1 MSLGQV
7 ALGLASIA
15 IGLNHLNTGVKRL
28 RGVEAQRPSRYRHA
42 HLGNAP
48 VSVPGRPFHQSG
60 YKQVRAPNGALVP
73 MQMRSFEIR
82 SLEDRIAYLRRLVD
96 AGKRDPQVFAFAR
109 RNLTRRCGD
118 DWCIPEK
125 HNLAE
130 AKAIFG
136 AIHDGRYGHPGSS
149 ERAEL
154 ETARNLFR
162 QIRKNVRYT
171 SDIAGVD
178 TYQKPAHTL
187 ALKTADCLPV
197 GTKLLKVD
205 GTLANIEDVKPGDTV
220 FDGVGWA
227 RVTGWW
233 DKGVQPVV
241 AFELN
246 NGCVLRCT
254 DEHKVFRVPAAAKGR
269 PRPHSSAEEVCA
281 KDLRPGD
288 DLLQP
293 SEALAFENALSLSVD
308 EAFLLGAYVS
318 EGSVKHVRVD
328 GAVATIEIAGVP
340 DGKGVRELAIAC
352 AQRLGFR
359 VSELERQI
367 YVSDSG
373 DRLDTLVHSC
383 GRYAPKKR
391 LPHVN
396 WTKETAE
403 ALLQGLSA
411 DGGMATNGTNFV
423 FSTTSPLLAVQYR
436 LLQRLF
442 GRSCSIK
449 CVDDHGGLGT
459 NPIYRVTV
467 RTVPAGQRGG
477 RPFAKVRSI
486 SDGGQEHVF
495 DIETDSHRFYLPEQD
510 IVVHNCDD
518 FSSLTCASLQS
529 VGIPCRFKVIRT
541 KGAQEWN
548 HIYPQAGFPRH
559 APTRWVSMDSS
570 VNMPFGWEAPRRM
583 VDASRVFRVG

>member
-1 MSLGQV
+1 MSFGQV

-15 IGLNHLNTGVKRL
+15 IGLNHLNSGVKRL
-28 RGVEAQRPSRYRHA
+28 RGAPPPQIRYRRQ
-42 HLGNAP
+42 LGDVP
-48 VSVPGRPFHQSG
+48 VTVPGRPFHSSG
-60 YKQVRAPNGALVP
+60 YKQVRAPNGATVP

-82 SLEDRIAYLRRLVD
+82 SLEDRIHYLRRLVD

-109 RNLTRRCGD
+109 RNLTRRCGN

-136 AIHDGRYGHPGSS
+136 AIHDGRYGHAGSS

-162 QIRKNVRYT
+162 QIRRNVRYT

-178 TYQKPAHTL
+178 TYQKPGHTL
-187 ALKTADCLPV
+187 ALKTADCLPA
-197 GTKLLKVD
+197 GTKLLRAD
-205 GTLANIEDVKPGDTV
+205 GKLISIEDVRVGDKV

-227 RVTGWW
+227 RVMNWW
-233 DKGVQPVV
+233 DKAIQPVM
-241 AFELN
+241 AYGLN
-246 NGCVLRCT
+246 NGCVLTCT
-254 DEHKVFRVPAAAKGR
+254 DEHKVFRAPRLSPGGR
-269 PRPHSSAEEVCA
+269 RSVASAEEVCA

-288 DLLQP
+288 DLIQP
-293 SEALAFENALSLSVD
+293 SELVFENAISLSSD
-308 EAFLLGAYVS
+308 EAFLLGAYLS
-318 EGSVKHVRVD
+318 EGSVRHVRVD
-328 GAVATIEIAGVP
+328 GAVATVEIAGVP
-340 DGKGVRELAIAC
+340 NGKGIREQAIVC
-352 AQRLGFR
+352 ARRLGFR
-359 VSELERQI
+359 VSELDRQI

-373 DRLDTLVHSC
+373 DHLNKLVGGC
-383 GRYAPKKR
+383 GRYAPQKR

-396 WTKETAE
+396 WTCETAE
-403 ALLQGLSA
+403 GLLLGLSA
-411 DGGMATNGTNFV
+411 DGGMSSNNANFV
-423 FSTTSPLLAVQYR
+423 FSTTSPVLAVQYR

-449 CVDDHGGLGT
+449 RVDDHGGFGT

-467 RTVPAGQRGG
+467 RTGG
-477 RPFAKVRSI
+477 RKPFAKVKSI
-486 SDGGQEHVF
+486 SDGGEEHVF

-541 KGAQEWN
+541 KGAREWN

-559 APTRWVSMDSS
+559 APTKWVSMDSS
-570 VNMPFGWEAPRRM
+570 VNMPFGWEAPRTM